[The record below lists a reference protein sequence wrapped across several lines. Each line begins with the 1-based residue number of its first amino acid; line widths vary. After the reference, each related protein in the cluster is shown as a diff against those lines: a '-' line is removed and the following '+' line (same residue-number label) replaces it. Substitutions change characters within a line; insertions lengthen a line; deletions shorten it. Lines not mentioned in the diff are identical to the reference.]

1 MGKVQGSTVISNDSD
16 LNLNHL
22 QKKKNKITGKAM
34 NLSLNVEATSHSWLC
49 FCDCHFMYECRAY
62 PLHENCF

>member
-22 QKKKNKITGKAM
+22 QKKKNKK
-34 NLSLNVEATSHSWLC
+34 SWKVI
-49 FCDCHFMYECRAY
+49 
-62 PLHENCF
+62 